1 MSVFDY
7 SGQWT
12 GHSDGNPQGKIVL
25 ELDSSDK
32 GSSGFAYLFSPDV
45 SVPSSLVELVI
56 NTNKRK
62 FTINSVPQP
71 FDSRIGYRLNES
83 EFSRHFPNVT
93 FPSNVSIDFERT
105 SKNTIHVTWRSNIE
119 TFGHGELERSTVPKL
134 SNLDG
139 EWDVRSWLDFKTAV
153 SKMAFQKFI
162 FRGQSVAFPLR
173 TTFHRSKRKVL
184 QYYLDNDIPTLHRS
198 ITGRTK
204 HLFNLDR
211 PSDLGALM
219 NLAQHH
225 GFPTPLL
232 DWTYSP
238 FVAAW
243 FAFQNIG
250 RGRKTDDT
258 VRIYALNRK
267 EINNFPQFTNLT
279 HTMPHTS
286 ILEALPID
294 NERAIPQQGLLMLS
308 NVHDIESHIFELEYT
323 SGRQLLTAYDLP
335 VADARI
341 ALNDLA
347 MMGITRS
354 TMMPGIESICLDLK
368 ERLF

>member
-12 GHSDGNPQGKIVL
+12 GLSDGNPQGKIVL
-25 ELDSSDK
+25 ELDSDSK
-32 GSSGFAYLFSPDV
+32 GSKGFAYLFSPDV
-45 SVPSSLVELVI
+45 GVPSSLVELAI
-56 NTNKRK
+56 NTNKKK
-62 FTINSVPQP
+62 FTINSAPQP
-71 FDSRIGYRLNES
+71 FDARIGYRLNEN
-83 EFSRHFPNVT
+83 ELSRHFPNVT
-93 FPSNVSIDFERT
+93 FPSSVSIDFERV
-105 SKNTIHVTWRSNIE
+105 SENKINVTWRSNIE
-119 TFGHGELERSTVPKL
+119 TFGRGELERSTVTKL
-134 SNLDG
+134 SKLDG
-139 EWDVRSWLDFKTAV
+139 EFDVRSWNDFKTAV
-153 SKMAFQKFI
+153 SKMAFQRFI
-162 FRGQSVAFPLR
+162 FRGQSAAFPLR

-184 QYYLDNDIPTLHRS
+184 HYYLNNDIPTLHRS

-204 HLFNLDR
+204 HIFNLDR

-243 FAFQNIG
+243 FAYQNVG
-250 RGRKTDDT
+250 SGRKMEDT
-258 VRIYALNRK
+258 VRIYALDRQ
-267 EINNFPQFTNLT
+267 EINKFPQFTNLT
-279 HTMPHTS
+279 HTEPHTS

-335 VADARI
+335 VDDAHD